1 MPAVVLTRVPLP
13 ANGTYTQGT
22 MDRFN
27 DREPVGSVY
36 ALVYADKGGVLY
48 IEESD
53 DEGVNWSQTVTKSV
67 LSNTTTEVSWTA
79 LTKRWY
85 RFRYANGA
93 AAQGK
98 FVLIQQSQPLELKDV
113 QLTGGSSIE
122 FQDATLVVENVKL
135 LGSIATNKEVVTVGD
150 TVASLTEAKYGANTK
165 AALQVQVAPLRYW
178 QTGDDPTGTEGFLA
192 QPGDIIFLDSAENIA
207 NFKAIRIIDTNAK
220 LTCQYFA

>member
-85 RFRYANGA
+85 RFRYVNGA

-98 FVLIQQSQPLELKDV
+98 FVLIQQSQPLELIDV
-113 QLTGGSSIE
+113 QLTGGSS
-122 FQDATLVVENVKL
+122 NVKL

-192 QPGDIIFLDSAENIA
+192 QPGDIIFLDSAEDIA

>member
-85 RFRYANGA
+85 RFRYVNGA

-113 QLTGGSSIE
+113 QLTGGSS
-122 FQDATLVVENVKL
+122 NVKL

-192 QPGDIIFLDSAENIA
+192 QPGDIIFLDSAEDIA

>member
-67 LSNTTTEVSWTA
+67 LPNTTTEVSWTA

-113 QLTGGSSIE
+113 QLTGGSS
-122 FQDATLVVENVKL
+122 LVVENVKL

-150 TVASLTEAKYGANTK
+150 TVASLTKAKYGANTK

-192 QPGDIIFLDSAENIA
+192 QPGDIIFLDSAEDIA
-207 NFKAIRIIDTNAK
+207 KFKAICIIDTNAK

>member
-113 QLTGGSSIE
+113 QLTGGSS
-122 FQDATLVVENVKL
+122 NVKL

>member
-113 QLTGGSSIE
+113 QLTGGSS
-122 FQDATLVVENVKL
+122 NVKL

-192 QPGDIIFLDSAENIA
+192 QPGDIIFLDSAEDIA
-207 NFKAIRIIDTNAK
+207 KFKAIRIIDTNAK

>member
-98 FVLIQQSQPLELKDV
+98 FVLIQQSQPLELK
-113 QLTGGSSIE
+113 
-122 FQDATLVVENVKL
+122 NVKL

>member
-113 QLTGGSSIE
+113 QLTGGSS
-122 FQDATLVVENVKL
+122 NVKL

-165 AALQVQVAPLRYW
+165 AALQVQDAPLRYW

-192 QPGDIIFLDSAENIA
+192 QPGDIIFLDSAEDIA
-207 NFKAIRIIDTNAK
+207 NFKAIRIIDTDAK

>member
-98 FVLIQQSQPLELKDV
+98 FVLIQQSQPL
-113 QLTGGSSIE
+113 
-122 FQDATLVVENVKL
+122 VVENVKL

-192 QPGDIIFLDSAENIA
+192 QPGDIIFLDSAEDIA